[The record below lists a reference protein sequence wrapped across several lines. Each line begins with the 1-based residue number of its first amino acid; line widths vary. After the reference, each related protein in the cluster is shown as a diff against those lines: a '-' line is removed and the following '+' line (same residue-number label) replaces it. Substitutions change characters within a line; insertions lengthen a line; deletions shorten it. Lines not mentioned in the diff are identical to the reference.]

1 MGKALLES
9 LRPAQWVKNLLLFAA
24 LVFAHKAGDL
34 QAVVDATVAFV
45 LFCAA
50 SSGVYLLNDIMDRE
64 ADRKHPLKKDRPIA
78 SGAVPVGLAIFSSV
92 LLLALAVVFGWA
104 LAPSLTL
111 TIGAYILLQLAYSF
125 ALKKLVI
132 IDVFCV
138 ALGFVLRAVAGA
150 RAIDVAISP
159 WLLVCSFTLALFL
172 ALGKRRHEV
181 VLLEVSAREHRASLT
196 QYSPYFL
203 DQMIGV
209 VTATTVM
216 AYALYTLAP
225 DTVEKFHTHN
235 LVLTVPFV
243 IYGVFRYLY
252 LVHQKRE
259 GGNPTKMFLTDW
271 AILVNT
277 ALWLTTSAFIVY
289 S

>member
-1 MGKALLES
+1 MGKALVES
-9 LRPAQWVKNLLLFAA
+9 LRPAQWVKNLLVFAA
-24 LVFAHKAGDL
+24 LVFSRKAGDL
-34 QAVVDATVAFV
+34 QADTDTFIAFI

-50 SSGVYLLNDIMDRE
+50 SSGVYLLNDIRDRE

-78 SGAVPVGLAIFSSV
+78 SGAVPVGLAAFVSA
-92 LLLALAVVFGWA
+92 LLLFASIATAFVLRQSFA
-104 LAPSLTL
+104 L
-111 TIGAYILLQLAYSF
+111 TISAYAGLQVAYSF
-125 ALKKLVI
+125 GLKRLVI
-132 IDVFCV
+132 VDVFCV

-150 RAIDVAISP
+150 FAIGVIISP
-159 WLLVCSFTLALFL
+159 WLMVCSLALALFL

-196 QYSPYFL
+196 HYSPYFL

-225 DTVEKFHTHN
+225 DTIEKFDTHN
-235 LVLTVPFV
+235 LVFTFPFV
-243 IYGVFRYLY
+243 MYGVFRYLY

-259 GGNPTKMFLTDW
+259 GGNPTKMFLTDA
-271 AILVNT
+271 AILINT
-277 ALWLTTSAFIVY
+277 ALWLALSAWIIY
-289 S
+289 G